1 VLLKSVPQDDAN
13 LFEGKGS
20 ELCYAVD
27 ENGQY
32 VTARSIG
39 WDPKNTVINQAWEVI
54 NHKVS
59 DTRTKVL
66 EGTLSPISFYME
78 KQLMD
83 IALLAQY
90 VGMSRWRVRRH
101 LRADV
106 FRKLDRRIL
115 SKYAEAFDIS
125 VEQLCK
131 VE

>member
-27 ENGQY
+27 DNGQY
-32 VTARSIG
+32 VTARSVG
-39 WDPKNTVINQAWEVI
+39 WDPKNTVINQAWDVI
-54 NHKVS
+54 NHRVS

-83 IALLAQY
+83 IPLLAQY
-90 VGMSRWRVRRH
+90 VGLSRWRVRRH

-106 FRKLDRRIL
+106 FKSLGHKML
-115 SKYAEAFDIS
+115 VKYADAFNIS
-125 VEQLCK
+125 VEQLSR
-131 VE
+131 VD